1 MNAQITDLPR
11 ASWLRS
17 GAASVLFHF
26 ALALPFLLHFTL
38 EQDAP
43 MPAAVMMEQSTEFE
57 VSLIHPDSPP
67 GISQQRSLEAMSEQ
81 ETARQKEAPV
91 LPERDD
97 AEVKL
102 AAASPNPESR
112 KKREIKKK
120 AQREQKEE
128 KGNASMTSL
137 AAPPVQTVQTQRTA
151 APLDTD
157 SAHISQRK
165 IGWESLVK
173 GKINKMRNYPQDARR
188 RKRSGTA
195 VIMFRVNE
203 RGDVLSSQ
211 LVSSSGTL
219 SLDRAALMALEK
231 ASPLPP
237 PPKEIVKSGMQIVTL
252 PVEFGL
258 TNI

>member
-1 MNAQITDLPR
+1 M
-11 ASWLRS
+11 
-17 GAASVLFHF
+17 
-26 ALALPFLLHFTL
+26 
-38 EQDAP
+38 
-43 MPAAVMMEQSTEFE
+43 
-57 VSLIHPDSPP
+57 
-67 GISQQRSLEAMSEQ
+67 
-81 ETARQKEAPV
+81 
-91 LPERDD
+91 
-97 AEVKL
+97 
-102 AAASPNPESR
+102 
-112 KKREIKKK
+112 
-120 AQREQKEE
+120 
-128 KGNASMTSL
+128 
-137 AAPPVQTVQTQRTA
+137 QTQRTA